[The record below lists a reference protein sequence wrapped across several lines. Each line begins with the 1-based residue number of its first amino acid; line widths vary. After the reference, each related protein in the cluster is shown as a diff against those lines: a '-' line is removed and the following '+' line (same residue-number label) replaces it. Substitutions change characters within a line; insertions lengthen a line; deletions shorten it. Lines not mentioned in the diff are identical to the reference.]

1 VGWVKTRLGL
11 LERAVGED
19 YTMGRI
25 RQEMRFR
32 REAIRRYIATR
43 SATLGAVQ
51 GSFPAFVG
59 TAHRR
64 LRRAVKDTGIV
75 PFARPDPGAVG
86 TFASVARML
95 A

>member
-1 VGWVKTRLGL
+1 MKTRLGL

-43 SATLGAVQ
+43 SATLGEVL
-51 GSFPAFVG
+51 GSLPAFVQ
-59 TAHRR
+59 AAERR
-64 LRRAVKDTGIV
+64 LRRVFEVGILS
-75 PFARPDPGAVG
+75 PPCRDLPGEAAL
-86 TFASVARML
+86 ASVVRP
-95 A
+95 